1 MKITQPA
8 RITLM
13 IIWLPADSG
22 RSSGSSSRV
31 PGRRLTPT
39 SLLGGAACPQ
49 TPTILAVM
57 TGRGVEAWQLLIR
70 AGERGKAKTEVKS

>member
-1 MKITQPA
+1 MKITQPAA

-22 RSSGSSSRV
+22 RGSSSSRV

-39 SLLGGAACPQ
+39 SLVGGAACPQ